1 MTTTSLYAKT
11 YEITKKSFMRR
22 RLGQHF
28 LKDKKTLERIAEVL
42 DFKKG
47 EVIVE
52 VGPGHGEL
60 THVLSDM
67 YREAKIVAVEKDGGL
82 VNFLKKK
89 FSDDGD
95 VEIIEGDI
103 LKLLSS
109 ITYNLKPKTFKIV
122 GNIPYYITG
131 QLLRLIEGLKNKPK
145 MCVFMLQKEVAER
158 IASKPP
164 RMNKLSASV
173 QFWADIEIVQV
184 ISRKVF
190 SPPPDVDSAIIRL
203 RVLGDSFQME
213 EKKYYKMVKVLF
225 KQPRKTILNNLT
237 DGLLI
242 KKTEVEKKLKELG
255 LDSKLRPQNLEV
267 KDIVKVSE
275 LFESS

>member
-109 ITYNLKPKTFKIV
+109 ITYNLQPTTYKIV

-158 IASKPP
+158 IVSKPP
-164 RMNKLSASV
+164 RMNRLSASV
-173 QFWADIEIVQV
+173 QFWAKAELIQV
-184 ISRKVF
+184 VPRKLF

-203 RVLGDSFQME
+203 RVLGDSFQMD
-213 EKKYYKMVKVLF
+213 EKKYYKMVNVLF

-237 DGLLI
+237 DGIELS
-242 KKTEVEKKLKELG
+242 KKEILKKLNKIEI
-255 LDSKLRPQNLEV
+255 KPTLRPQNLNPE
-267 KDIVKVSE
+267 DITKIASGILE
-275 LFESS
+275 

>member
-1 MTTTSLYAKT
+1 
-11 YEITKKSFMRR
+11 
-22 RLGQHF
+22 
-28 LKDKKTLERIAEVL
+28 
-42 DFKKG
+42 
-47 EVIVE
+47 
-52 VGPGHGEL
+52 
-60 THVLSDM
+60 
-67 YREAKIVAVEKDGGL
+67 
-82 VNFLKKK
+82 
-89 FSDDGD
+89 
-95 VEIIEGDI
+95 
-103 LKLLSS
+103 
-109 ITYNLKPKTFKIV
+109 
-122 GNIPYYITG
+122 
-131 QLLRLIEGLKNKPK
+131 

-158 IASKPP
+158 IVSKPP

-173 QFWADIEIVQV
+173 QFWAETEIVQV

-203 RVLGDSFQME
+203 RVLGDSFQMD
-213 EKKYYKMVKVLF
+213 EKKYYKMVNVLF

-255 LDSKLRPQNLEV
+255 LDPKLRPQNLEV

>member
-1 MTTTSLYAKT
+1 
-11 YEITKKSFMRR
+11 MRR

-109 ITYNLKPKTFKIV
+109 ITYNLQPTTYKIV

-158 IASKPP
+158 IVSKPP
-164 RMNKLSASV
+164 RMNRLSASV
-173 QFWADIEIVQV
+173 QFWAKAELIQV
-184 ISRKVF
+184 VPRKLF

-203 RVLGDSFQME
+203 RVLGDSFQMD
-213 EKKYYKMVKVLF
+213 EKKYYKMVNVLF

-237 DGLLI
+237 DGIELS
-242 KKTEVEKKLKELG
+242 KKEILKKLNKIEI
-255 LDSKLRPQNLEV
+255 KPTLRPQNLNPE
-267 KDIVKVSE
+267 DITKIASGILE
-275 LFESS
+275 